1 MNGEHLAD
9 VAPEVS
15 VQMLFERY
23 INNIQNWIMNFKI
36 LIIFHRGLQNIK
48 VNRKIYKM
56 LGKREKQLTP
66 IPVQMLT
73 TKQQMSMGQICPIQ
87 KNYVEY
93 IRLYIQVANKTSILS
108 KAMSKLPEE
117 IIQTS
122 STSLLKN
129 CHMFRQ
135 LNEDIMK

>member
-1 MNGEHLAD
+1 M
-9 VAPEVS
+9 
-15 VQMLFERY
+15 
-23 INNIQNWIMNFKI
+23 
-36 LIIFHRGLQNIK
+36 QNIK

>member
-56 LGKREKQLTP
+56 LCKREEQLTP
-66 IPVQMLT
+66 IPVQTLT
-73 TKQQMSMGQICPIQ
+73 TKQQMAMGQICPIQ

-93 IRLYIQVANKTSILS
+93 IRLYI
-108 KAMSKLPEE
+108 
-117 IIQTS
+117 
-122 STSLLKN
+122 
-129 CHMFRQ
+129 
-135 LNEDIMK
+135 

>member
-56 LGKREKQLTP
+56 LGKREEQLTP
-66 IPVQMLT
+66 IPVQTLT
-73 TKQQMSMGQICPIQ
+73 MKQQMAMGQICPIQ

-93 IRLYIQVANKTSILS
+93 IRLYI
-108 KAMSKLPEE
+108 
-117 IIQTS
+117 
-122 STSLLKN
+122 
-129 CHMFRQ
+129 
-135 LNEDIMK
+135 